1 MENTAVED
9 VVTVNDVYVG
19 QQAATMDDAIDFVG
33 QKMIERGLAPMSY
46 VESMKVRE
54 RSASTFLGNGVA
66 MPHGTLEEKDS
77 VMRTGVVVAQY
88 PEGVD
93 WGPGT
98 AHLVI
103 GLAAN
108 GDEHVQLLAQMAEV
122 LQDEELCEQLWV
134 TPDAAWL
141 HGVLSGSVEVDT
153 DSDDDDGQVTLE
165 IANPAGLHARPATK
179 VVELAKASSSDVLI
193 IKDGKSAKGDSI
205 MSVLA
210 LGATQGDTVTVEVS
224 GPDSEQTMA
233 AVVEILSAT
242 EEIE

>member
-1 MENTAVED
+1 MDSTAVENVVSVGD
-9 VVTVNDVYVG
+9 VHVG
-19 QQAATMDDAIDFVG
+19 QKAATMDEAIDFVG
-33 QKMIERGLAPMSY
+33 QEMIERGLAPMSY

-54 RSASTFLGNGVA
+54 RATSTFLGNGVA

-77 VMRTGVVVAQY
+77 VMSTGIVVAQY

-122 LQDEELCEQLWV
+122 LQDEGLCEQLWV

-141 HGVLSGSVEVDT
+141 HGVLSGSVEIDL
-153 DSDDDDGQVTLE
+153 DAEDGQVTLE
-165 IANPAGLHARPATK
+165 IANPAGLHARPATR

-193 IKDGKSAKGDSI
+193 IKDGKQAKGDSI

-242 EEIE
+242 EEGE